1 MLPLVL
7 KCLEKL
13 HAVFVVNFSVSEGSL
28 STRLQEELANR
39 EEVEHK

>member
-1 MLPLVL
+1 MLFLL
-7 KCLEKL
+7 LTFQFQNE
-13 HAVFVVNFSVSEGSL
+13 SL